1 MFSLGIR
8 HGLVRIILIKRTWY
22 LISTGEDTEM
32 NLDSINDAPDI
43 LMEFLE
49 YHSTVRGHSD
59 RTIAGYYMDLK
70 ILFRYLKRRRRLV
83 DPAVPFNEI
92 DITDIDID
100 FIKSIR
106 IEELYRYQSFSPEK
120 IYSANALSAAS
131 RCRRSSSVKSFFN
144 YLTSKRHLL
153 DHNICQELD
162 MPKRQAALP
171 RYLEEAECERL
182 LSVCEGPFE
191 LRDYCIL
198 MLFMSCGLRVS
209 ELVSLNVTDI
219 YEDHLRVLGKG
230 GKERVIYF
238 AEGCREAI
246 DDYLMVRDPSKLKDE
261 EKNALFISRDNRRIS
276 VRGVQK
282 MVDKRLKLAGLDSR
296 RYSPHKLRHTAAT
309 LMLKNGVDTRALQE
323 VLGHSNLNTTQI
335 YTHLDNAALHEA
347 AMANPIGK
355 KHKTDIE
362 D

>member
-1 MFSLGIR
+1 
-8 HGLVRIILIKRTWY
+8 
-22 LISTGEDTEM
+22 M
-32 NLDSINDAPDI
+32 NLDQINDAPDI

-59 RTIAGYYMDLK
+59 KTIAGYYMDLK

-83 DPAVPFNEI
+83 DNSIPFNEI
-92 DITDIDID
+92 DISDIDLD

-106 IEELYRYQSFSPEK
+106 IEELYRYQSFSPEMQNN
-120 IYSANALSAAS
+120 ANSLSSAS
-131 RCRRSSSVKSFFN
+131 RCRRTSSVKSFFN
-144 YLTSKRHLL
+144 YLTVKRHLL
-153 DHNICQELD
+153 DTNICQELD
-162 MPKRQAALP
+162 MPKRQSSLP

-182 LSVCEGPFE
+182 LDACKGPYE

-219 YEDHLRVLGKG
+219 YEDHLRVIGKG
-230 GKERVIYF
+230 NKERMIYF

-246 DDYLMVRDPSKLKDE
+246 DDYLMVRNSEKIVAED
-261 EKNALFISRDNRRIS
+261 KNALFISRDNRRIS

-282 MVDKRLKLAGLDSR
+282 MVEKKLKLAGLDST

-347 AMANPIGK
+347 AMANPIGRK
-355 KHKTDIE
+355 KKT
-362 D
+362 